1 MKRGIRRH
9 ACLASFVVILFAA
22 LAVADEGVAT
32 GKLTLGGKTAALMH
46 AYALAQPDTFDKTK
60 ENVLIVLSGIAV
72 PKDSLWDDFPGL
84 KLAGAGQLHAILVVL
99 NADRSVKSASIL
111 HNAFPDTDGFYG
123 LPQPKVE
130 LKTFDGNRVV
140 GTLSS
145 GKGVQ
150 LEKKDFDFSATFSAQ
165 ILHRPAP
172 TATGAAAAQTAPGKV
187 VLAFLRALSAGD
199 KARMRQLMSADYG
212 KPLDGPQGQNIV
224 NQWKASRGKAPITE
238 IGAVE
243 IHGKTASVVMVDKAN
258 PENPPKFTLA
268 LEGGEWKI
276 DSTLM

>member
-1 MKRGIRRH
+1 MKRGISRH
-9 ACLASFVVILFAA
+9 ACLSSFVFILFAA
-22 LAVADEGVAT
+22 VAVADEGVAT
-32 GKLTLGGKTAALMH
+32 GKLTLGGKTAALTH
-46 AYALAQPDTFDKTK
+46 AYAVAQPDTFDKTK
-60 ENVLIVLSGIAV
+60 ENVLILLSDVAV
-72 PKDSLWDDFPGL
+72 PNDSLWDDFPGL

-111 HNAFPDTDGFYG
+111 HNAFPDTDSFYG

-130 LKTFDGNRVV
+130 LKTFDGKHVA

-150 LEKKDFDFSATFSAQ
+150 LEKKNFDFSATFSAP

-187 VLAFLRALSAGD
+187 VLAFLKALSAGD
-199 KARMRQLMSADYG
+199 KARMRKLMTAEYG

-224 NQWKASRGKAPITE
+224 NSWKANRNVPITE
-238 IGAVE
+238 ISAVE
-243 IHGKTASVVMVDKAN
+243 IHGQTASVVMVDKAN

-276 DSTLM
+276 DSTMM